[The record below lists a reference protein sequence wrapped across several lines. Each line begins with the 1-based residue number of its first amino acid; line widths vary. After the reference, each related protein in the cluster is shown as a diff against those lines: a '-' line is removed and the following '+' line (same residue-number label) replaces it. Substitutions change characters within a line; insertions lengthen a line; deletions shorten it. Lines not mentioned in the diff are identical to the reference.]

1 MLKRKNRI
9 IGVTL
14 IELLLS
20 LTLSCIILSGMM
32 EIYLITQKNYAT
44 LTAFKTIQD
53 NSNIAIQVLSQS
65 IREAAPLASFDMKN
79 NRITLINQSQEKTYF
94 IDKKSLFLK
103 EKNSNKIELIDGIES
118 MKIMYDVLLNEEVIE
133 RSAEKIE
140 QNAKIVGVSIT
151 LMMSNKKEYLYVA
164 LREI

>member
-103 EKNSNKIELIDGIES
+103 EKNSNKIDLIDGIES
-118 MKIMYDVLLNEEVIE
+118 MKI
-133 RSAEKIE
+133 
-140 QNAKIVGVSIT
+140 
-151 LMMSNKKEYLYVA
+151 
-164 LREI
+164 